1 MLWYCESINVGRDV
15 ELDHVRNIG
24 IMAHIDA
31 GKTTT
36 SERILYFTGRTH
48 RIGEVH
54 DGAATMDWMAEEQER
69 GITITSAATV
79 CYWKRNKAN
88 HRINIIDT
96 PGHVDFTIEVE
107 RCLRVLD
114 GAVAVFCAVGGVQ
127 PQSETVWR
135 QADKYSV
142 PRIAFVNKMDRVGA
156 DFKQVLAQME
166 TRLHANPVAVQLPI
180 GAEDK
185 FEGVID
191 LVENK
196 ALFFNKDTM
205 DTEEGEI
212 PSDMVDE
219 IEEYRETLIVK
230 ASDFDESLMEAYLNG
245 EEVSSEQIRAALRKG
260 CVSMGLVPVFC
271 GSAFKNKG
279 VQRVLDGVVD
289 YLPSP
294 VDISGP
300 MVAPYE
306 AFARQERDEGDVR
319 EDEKFELK
327 VSDNGQF
334 AGLAFKLMSDPYVGQ
349 LTFVRI
355 YSGKLV
361 SGASVF
367 NTNKHRRER
376 IGRLLRMHANK
387 REDITEAYA
396 GEIVAVLG
404 LKNTVTGDTLCDEG
418 LDVVLESMSFPD
430 PVINMSIEPDTQDD
444 VNRLGIALQ
453 KLAAEDP
460 SFKVSTDNE
469 TGQTVIGGMG
479 ELHLDII
486 ASRLKR
492 EFGVNAKIGRPQVAY
507 RETIT
512 RTGEC
517 ECRFVRQSGGRGQY
531 GHVKLVLHPNEPGK
545 GITFESKIVGGVVP
559 REYWPAVEKG
569 VRSATETGVLAGYP
583 VVDVHVELIDGSYH
597 EVDSSEMAFQVAG
610 SMAFKDG
617 CKKCGAQ
624 LLEPVFDVEVI
635 TPEEYTGDVIGDLNS
650 RRGRIQDLE
659 PRKGV
664 QAIRAAVPLSEMFG
678 YATVLRSATQGR
690 ASYTMQFKCYEA
702 LPAALSESLVE
713 KFGAKS
719 NS

>member
-1 MLWYCESINVGRDV
+1 MARDV
-15 ELDHVRNIG
+15 ELARVRNIG

-79 CYWKRNKAN
+79 CYWNRNGHN
-88 HRINIIDT
+88 RINIIDT

-135 QADKYSV
+135 QADHYHV
-142 PRIAFVNKMDRVGA
+142 PRVAFINKMDRVGA
-156 DFKQVLAQME
+156 DFYSCLNQMV
-166 TRLHANPVAVQLPI
+166 TRLNANPVAVQIPI
-180 GAEDK
+180 GTEEN
-185 FEGVID
+185 FIGVVD
-191 LVENK
+191 LIENK
-196 ALFFNKDTM
+196 ALYFNAA
-205 DTEEGEI
+205 
-212 PSDMVDE
+212 
-219 IEEYRETLIVK
+219 TL
-230 ASDFDESLMEAYLNG
+230 
-245 EEVSSEQIRAALRKG
+245 AALRKG
-260 CVSMGLVPVFC
+260 CIAMGLVPVFC

-279 VQRVLDGVVD
+279 VQRLLDGVID
-289 YLPSP
+289 FLPSP
-294 VDISGP
+294 IDVPGP
-300 MVAPYE
+300 MVASAE
-306 AFARQERDEGDVR
+306 LFARQERGEGDVT
-319 EDEKFELK
+319 EEEKFELK
-327 VSDNGQF
+327 VTDKGEF

-355 YSGKLV
+355 YSGTLT
-361 SGASVF
+361 SGQSVM

-376 IGRLLRMHANK
+376 VGRLLRMHANK
-387 REDITEAYA
+387 REDVTEAHA

-404 LKNTVTGDTLCDEG
+404 LKSTVTGDTLCDEG
-418 LDVVLESMSFPD
+418 LDVVLESMTFPE
-430 PVINMSIEPDTQDD
+430 PVITMSIEPDTQDD
-444 VNRLGIALQ
+444 VNKLGLALQ

-460 SFKVSTDNE
+460 SFKVTTDKE

-492 EFGVNAKIGRPQVAY
+492 EFNVNAKVGRPQVAY

-512 RTGEC
+512 REGNC
-517 ECRFVRQSGGRGQY
+517 ECMYKRQSGGRGQY
-531 GHVKLVLHPNEPGK
+531 GHVKMVMRPNEPGT
-545 GITFESKIVGGVVP
+545 GVTFESKIVGGVVP
-559 REYWPAVEKG
+559 REYWAAVEKG
-569 VRSATETGVLAGYP
+569 VRSAAETGVLAGYP
-583 VVDVHVELIDGSYH
+583 VVDVHVELVDGSYH

-678 YATVLRSATQGR
+678 YSTVLRSATQGR
-690 ASYTMQFKCYEA
+690 ASYTMQFKCYEP
-702 LPAALSESLVE
+702 LPAALSEGLIE

>member
-1 MLWYCESINVGRDV
+1 MARDV
-15 ELDHVRNIG
+15 ELARVRNIG

-79 CYWKRNKAN
+79 CYWNRNGHN
-88 HRINIIDT
+88 RINIIDT

-135 QADKYSV
+135 QADHYHV
-142 PRIAFVNKMDRVGA
+142 PRVAFINKMDRVGA
-156 DFKQVLAQME
+156 DFYSCLNQMV
-166 TRLHANPVAVQLPI
+166 TRLNANPVAVQIPI
-180 GAEDK
+180 GTEEN
-185 FEGVID
+185 FIGVVD
-191 LVENK
+191 LIENK
-196 ALFFNKDTM
+196 ALYFNAETLDTQ
-205 DTEEGEI
+205 EGEM
-212 PSDMVDE
+212 PADLADK

-230 ASDFDESLMEAYLNG
+230 ASDFDEALMEKYLEG
-245 EEVSSEQIRAALRKG
+245 EEIDPQEIRAALRKG
-260 CVSMGLVPVFC
+260 CIAMGLVPVFC

-279 VQRVLDGVVD
+279 VQRLLDGVID
-289 YLPSP
+289 FLPSP
-294 VDISGP
+294 VDVPGP
-300 MVAPYE
+300 MVASAE
-306 AFARQERDEGDVR
+306 LFARQERGEGDVT
-319 EDEKFELK
+319 EEEKFELK
-327 VSDNGQF
+327 VTDKGEF

-355 YSGKLV
+355 YSGTLT
-361 SGASVF
+361 SGQSVM

-376 IGRLLRMHANK
+376 VGRLLRMHANK
-387 REDITEAYA
+387 REDVTEAHA

-404 LKNTVTGDTLCDEG
+404 LKSTVTGDTLCDEG
-418 LDVVLESMSFPD
+418 LDVVLESMTFPE
-430 PVINMSIEPDTQDD
+430 PVITMSIEPDTQDD
-444 VNRLGIALQ
+444 VNKLGLALQ

-460 SFKVSTDNE
+460 SFKVTTDKE

-492 EFGVNAKIGRPQVAY
+492 EFNVNAKVGRPQVAY

-512 RTGEC
+512 REGNC
-517 ECRFVRQSGGRGQY
+517 ECMYKRQSGGRGQY
-531 GHVKLVLHPNEPGK
+531 GHVKMVMRPNEPGT
-545 GITFESKIVGGVVP
+545 GVTFESKIVGGVVP
-559 REYWPAVEKG
+559 REYWAAVEKG
-569 VRSATETGVLAGYP
+569 VRSAAETGVLAGYP
-583 VVDVHVELIDGSYH
+583 VVDVHVELVDGSYH

-678 YATVLRSATQGR
+678 YSTVLRSATQGR
-690 ASYTMQFKCYEA
+690 ASYTMQFKCYEP
-702 LPAALSESLVE
+702 LPAALSEGLIE

>member
-1 MLWYCESINVGRDV
+1 MGRDV
-15 ELDHVRNIG
+15 ELSRVRNIG

-79 CYWKRNKAN
+79 CYWNRRGK

-135 QADKYSV
+135 QADKYHV

-156 DFKQVLAQME
+156 DFKAVLSQME
-166 TRLHANPVAVQLPI
+166 SRLSANPVAVQLPI
-180 GAEDK
+180 GSEDN
-185 FEGVID
+185 FTGVID

-196 ALFFNKDTM
+196 ALYFNEETL
-205 DTEEGEI
+205 DTEEGEM
-212 PSDMVDE
+212 PADMADE
-219 IEEYRETLIVK
+219 IAEYRETLIVK
-230 ASDFDESLMEAYLNG
+230 ASDFDENLMERYLNG
-245 EEVSSEQIRAALRKG
+245 EEVDAEEIRAALRKG
-260 CVSMGLVPVFC
+260 CIAQGIVPVFC

-294 VDISGP
+294 IEIPGP

-306 AFARQERDEGDVR
+306 AYSRQEREEGDVTD
-319 EDEKFELK
+319 EEKFELK

-334 AGLAFKLMSDPYVGQ
+334 AGLAFKLMADPYVGQ
-349 LTFVRI
+349 LTFVRV

-361 SGASVF
+361 SGESVF

-387 REDITEAYA
+387 REDIDEAFA

-404 LKNTVTGDTLCDEG
+404 LKSTVTGDTLCEEG
-418 LDVVLESMSFPD
+418 LDVVLESMTFPA
-430 PVINMSIEPDTQDD
+430 PVISMSIEPDTQDD

-460 SFKVSTDNE
+460 SFKVSTDKE

-492 EFGVNAKIGRPQVAY
+492 EFGVNAKVGRPQVAY

-512 RTGEC
+512 KTRES

-531 GHVKLVLHPNEPGK
+531 GHVKLVLTPNEPGK

-569 VRSATETGVLAGYP
+569 IRSAAETGVLAGYP
-583 VVDVHVELIDGSYH
+583 VVDVHVDLIDGSFH

-617 CKKCGAQ
+617 CKKSGAQ

-664 QAIRAAVPLSEMFG
+664 QAIRAAVPLPEIFG
-678 YATVLRSATQGR
+678 YATSLRSATQGR
-690 ASYTMQFKCYEA
+690 ASYTMQFKCYEP
-702 LPAALSESLVE
+702 LPAALSEELIE
-713 KFGAKS
+713 RFGARV

>member
-1 MLWYCESINVGRDV
+1 M
-15 ELDHVRNIG
+15 RNIG

-36 SERILYFTGRTH
+36 SERILFFTGRTH

-79 CYWKRNKAN
+79 CYWNRNGHN
-88 HRINIIDT
+88 RINIIDT

-135 QADKYSV
+135 QADKYHV

-156 DFKQVLAQME
+156 DFYACLNQMV
-166 TRLHANPVAVQLPI
+166 TRLNANPVAVQIPI
-180 GAEDK
+180 GTEDNFK
-185 FEGVID
+185 GVID

-196 ALFFNKDTM
+196 ALYFNAETL
-205 DTEEGEI
+205 DTEEGEM
-212 PSDMVDE
+212 PADMADT
-219 IEEYRETLIVK
+219 IAEYRETLIVK
-230 ASDFDESLMEAYLNG
+230 ASDFDEALMEKYLEG
-245 EEVSSEQIRAALRKG
+245 EEVSADEIRAALRKG
-260 CVSMGLVPVFC
+260 CIAMKVVPVFC

-279 VQRVLDGVVD
+279 VQRVLDGVID

-294 VDISGP
+294 VDVPGP
-300 MVAPYE
+300 MVASSDL
-306 AFARQERDEGDVR
+306 FARQERGEGDIK
-319 EDEKFELK
+319 EEEKFELK
-327 VSDNGQF
+327 VSDGAQF

-349 LTFVRI
+349 LTFVRV
-355 YSGKLV
+355 YSGTLT
-361 SGASVF
+361 SGQSVM

-387 REDITEAYA
+387 REDITEAHA

-404 LKNTVTGDTLCDEG
+404 LKSTVTGDTLCDEG
-418 LDVVLESMSFPD
+418 LDVVLEAMTFPE
-430 PVINMSIEPDTQDD
+430 PVITMSIEPDTQDD
-444 VNRLGIALQ
+444 VNKLGLALQ

-460 SFKVSTDNE
+460 SFKVSSDKE

-492 EFGVNAKIGRPQVAY
+492 EFNVNAKVGRPQVAY

-512 RTGEC
+512 REGNC
-517 ECRFVRQSGGRGQY
+517 ECLYKRQSGGRGQY
-531 GHVKLVLHPNEPGK
+531 GHVKMVLRPNEPGT
-545 GITFESKIVGGVVP
+545 GVTFESKIVGGVVP
-559 REYWPAVEKG
+559 REYWAAVEKG
-569 VRSATETGVLAGYP
+569 VRAAAETGVLAGYP
-583 VVDVHVELIDGSYH
+583 VVDVHIDLVDGSYH
-597 EVDSSEMAFQVAG
+597 EVDSSEMAFQIAG

-635 TPEEYTGDVIGDLNS
+635 TPDEYTGDVIGDLNS

-678 YATVLRSATQGR
+678 YSTVLRSATQGR
-690 ASYTMQFKCYEA
+690 ASYTMQFKCYEP
-702 LPAALSESLVE
+702 LPAALSEGLIE

>member
-1 MLWYCESINVGRDV
+1 MARDV
-15 ELDHVRNIG
+15 ELARVRNIG

-79 CYWKRNKAN
+79 CYWNRNGHN
-88 HRINIIDT
+88 RINIIDT

-135 QADKYSV
+135 QADHYHV
-142 PRIAFVNKMDRVGA
+142 PRVAFINKMDRVGA
-156 DFKQVLAQME
+156 DFYSCLNQMV
-166 TRLHANPVAVQLPI
+166 TRLNANPVAVQIPI
-180 GAEDK
+180 GTEEN
-185 FEGVID
+185 FIGVVD
-191 LVENK
+191 LIENK
-196 ALFFNKDTM
+196 ALYFNAETLDTQ
-205 DTEEGEI
+205 EGEM
-212 PSDMVDE
+212 PADLADK

-230 ASDFDESLMEAYLNG
+230 ASDFDEALMEKYLEG
-245 EEVSSEQIRAALRKG
+245 EEIDPQEIRAALRKG
-260 CVSMGLVPVFC
+260 CIAMGLVPVFC

-279 VQRVLDGVVD
+279 VQRLLDGVID
-289 YLPSP
+289 FLPSP
-294 VDISGP
+294 IDVPGP
-300 MVAPYE
+300 MVASAE
-306 AFARQERDEGDVR
+306 LFARQERGEGDVT
-319 EDEKFELK
+319 EEEKFELK
-327 VSDNGQF
+327 VTDKGEF

-355 YSGKLV
+355 YSGTLT
-361 SGASVF
+361 SGQSVM

-376 IGRLLRMHANK
+376 VGRLLRMHANK
-387 REDITEAYA
+387 REDVTEAHA

-404 LKNTVTGDTLCDEG
+404 LKSTVTGDTLCDEG
-418 LDVVLESMSFPD
+418 LDVVLESMTFPE
-430 PVINMSIEPDTQDD
+430 PVITMSIEPDTQDD
-444 VNRLGIALQ
+444 VNKLGLALQ

-460 SFKVSTDNE
+460 SFKVTTDKE

-492 EFGVNAKIGRPQVAY
+492 EFNVNAKVGRPQVAY

-512 RTGEC
+512 REGNC
-517 ECRFVRQSGGRGQY
+517 ECMYKRQSGGRGQY
-531 GHVKLVLHPNEPGK
+531 GHVKMVMRPNEPGT
-545 GITFESKIVGGVVP
+545 GVTFESKIVGGVVP
-559 REYWPAVEKG
+559 RADWAEVEKG
-569 VRSATETGVLAGYP
+569 VRSAAETGVLAGYP
-583 VVDVHVELIDGSYH
+583 VVDVHVELVDGSYH

-678 YATVLRSATQGR
+678 YSTVLRSATQGR
-690 ASYTMQFKCYEA
+690 ASYTMQFKCYEP
-702 LPAALSESLVE
+702 LPAALSEGLIE

>member
-1 MLWYCESINVGRDV
+1 MARDV
-15 ELDHVRNIG
+15 ELARVRNIG

-79 CYWKRNKAN
+79 CYWNRNGHN
-88 HRINIIDT
+88 RINIIDT
-96 PGHVDFTIEVE
+96 PGHVDFPIEVE

-135 QADKYSV
+135 QADHYHV
-142 PRIAFVNKMDRVGA
+142 PRVAFINKMDRVGA
-156 DFKQVLAQME
+156 DFYSCLNQMV
-166 TRLHANPVAVQLPI
+166 TRLNANPVAVQIPI
-180 GAEDK
+180 GTEEN
-185 FEGVID
+185 FIGVVD
-191 LVENK
+191 LIENK
-196 ALFFNKDTM
+196 ALYFNAETLDTQ
-205 DTEEGEI
+205 EGEM
-212 PSDMVDE
+212 PADLADK

-230 ASDFDESLMEAYLNG
+230 ASDFDEALMEKYLEG
-245 EEVSSEQIRAALRKG
+245 EEIDPQEIRAALRKG
-260 CVSMGLVPVFC
+260 CIAMGLVPVFC

-279 VQRVLDGVVD
+279 VQRLLDGVID
-289 YLPSP
+289 FLPSP
-294 VDISGP
+294 IDVPGP
-300 MVAPYE
+300 MVASAE
-306 AFARQERDEGDVR
+306 LFARQERGEGDVT
-319 EDEKFELK
+319 EEEKFELK
-327 VSDNGQF
+327 VTDKGEF

-355 YSGKLV
+355 YSGTLT
-361 SGASVF
+361 SGQSVM

-376 IGRLLRMHANK
+376 VGRLLRMHANK
-387 REDITEAYA
+387 REDVTEAHA

-404 LKNTVTGDTLCDEG
+404 LKSTVTGDTLCDEG
-418 LDVVLESMSFPD
+418 LDVVLESMTFPE
-430 PVINMSIEPDTQDD
+430 PVITMSIEPDTQDD
-444 VNRLGIALQ
+444 VNKLGLALQ

-460 SFKVSTDNE
+460 SFKVTTDKE

-492 EFGVNAKIGRPQVAY
+492 EFNVNAKVGRPQVAY

-512 RTGEC
+512 REGNC
-517 ECRFVRQSGGRGQY
+517 ECMYKRQSGGRGQY
-531 GHVKLVLHPNEPGK
+531 GHVKMVMRPNEPGT
-545 GITFESKIVGGVVP
+545 GVTFESKIVGGVVP
-559 REYWPAVEKG
+559 REYWAAVEKG
-569 VRSATETGVLAGYP
+569 VRSAAETGVLAGYP
-583 VVDVHVELIDGSYH
+583 VVDVHVELVDGSYH

-678 YATVLRSATQGR
+678 YSTVLRSATQGR
-690 ASYTMQFKCYEA
+690 ASYTMQFKCYEP
-702 LPAALSESLVE
+702 LPAALSEGLIE

>member
-1 MLWYCESINVGRDV
+1 MARDV
-15 ELDHVRNIG
+15 ELARVRNIG

-79 CYWKRNKAN
+79 CYWNRNGHN
-88 HRINIIDT
+88 RINIIDT

-135 QADKYSV
+135 QADHYHV
-142 PRIAFVNKMDRVGA
+142 PRVAFINKMDRVGA
-156 DFKQVLAQME
+156 DFYSCLNQMV
-166 TRLHANPVAVQLPI
+166 TRLNANPVAVQIPI
-180 GAEDK
+180 GTEEN
-185 FEGVID
+185 FIGVVD
-191 LVENK
+191 LIENK
-196 ALFFNKDTM
+196 ALYFNAETLDTQ
-205 DTEEGEI
+205 EGEM
-212 PSDMVDE
+212 PADLADK

-230 ASDFDESLMEAYLNG
+230 ASDFDEALMEKYLEG
-245 EEVSSEQIRAALRKG
+245 EEIDPQEIRAALRKG
-260 CVSMGLVPVFC
+260 CIAMGLVPVFC

-279 VQRVLDGVVD
+279 VQRLLDGVID
-289 YLPSP
+289 FLPSP
-294 VDISGP
+294 IDVPGP
-300 MVAPYE
+300 MVASAE
-306 AFARQERDEGDVR
+306 LFARQERGEGDVT
-319 EDEKFELK
+319 EEEKFELK
-327 VSDNGQF
+327 VTDKGEF

-355 YSGKLV
+355 YSGTLT
-361 SGASVF
+361 SGQSVM

-376 IGRLLRMHANK
+376 VGRLLRMHANK
-387 REDITEAYA
+387 REDVTEAHA

-404 LKNTVTGDTLCDEG
+404 LKSTVTGDTLCDEG
-418 LDVVLESMSFPD
+418 LDVVLESMTFPE
-430 PVINMSIEPDTQDD
+430 PVITMSIEPDTQDD
-444 VNRLGIALQ
+444 VNKLGLALQ

-460 SFKVSTDNE
+460 SFKVTTDTE

-492 EFGVNAKIGRPQVAY
+492 EFNVNAKVGRPQVAY

-512 RTGEC
+512 REGNC
-517 ECRFVRQSGGRGQY
+517 ECMYKRQSGGRGQY
-531 GHVKLVLHPNEPGK
+531 GHVKMVMRPNEPGT
-545 GITFESKIVGGVVP
+545 GVTFESKIVGGVVP
-559 REYWPAVEKG
+559 REYWAAVENG
-569 VRSATETGVLAGYP
+569 VRSAAETGVLAGYP
-583 VVDVHVELIDGSYH
+583 VVDVHVELVDGSYH

-678 YATVLRSATQGR
+678 YSTVLRSATQGR
-690 ASYTMQFKCYEA
+690 ASYTMQFKCYEP
-702 LPAALSESLVE
+702 LPAALSEGLIE

>member
-1 MLWYCESINVGRDV
+1 MARDV
-15 ELDHVRNIG
+15 ELARVRNIG

-79 CYWKRNKAN
+79 CYWNRNGHN
-88 HRINIIDT
+88 RINIIDT

-135 QADKYSV
+135 QADHYHV
-142 PRIAFVNKMDRVGA
+142 PRVAFINKMDRVGA
-156 DFKQVLAQME
+156 DFYSCLNQMV
-166 TRLHANPVAVQLPI
+166 TRLNANPVAVQIPI
-180 GAEDK
+180 GTEEN
-185 FEGVID
+185 FIGVVD
-191 LVENK
+191 LIENK
-196 ALFFNKDTM
+196 ALYFNAETLDTQ
-205 DTEEGEI
+205 EGEM
-212 PSDMVDE
+212 PADLADK

-230 ASDFDESLMEAYLNG
+230 ASDFDEALMEKYLEG
-245 EEVSSEQIRAALRKG
+245 EEIDPQEIRAALRKG
-260 CVSMGLVPVFC
+260 CIAMGLVPVFC

-279 VQRVLDGVVD
+279 VQRLLDGVVD
-289 YLPSP
+289 FLPSP
-294 VDISGP
+294 IDVPGP
-300 MVAPYE
+300 MVASAE
-306 AFARQERDEGDVR
+306 LFARQERGEGDVT

-327 VSDNGQF
+327 VTDKGEF

-355 YSGKLV
+355 YSGTLT
-361 SGASVF
+361 SGQSVM

-376 IGRLLRMHANK
+376 VGRLLRMHANK
-387 REDITEAYA
+387 REDVTEAHA

-404 LKNTVTGDTLCDEG
+404 LKSTVTGDTLCDEG
-418 LDVVLESMSFPD
+418 LDVVLESMTFPE
-430 PVINMSIEPDTQDD
+430 PVITMSIEPDTQDD
-444 VNRLGIALQ
+444 VNKLGLALQ

-460 SFKVSTDNE
+460 SFKVTTDKE

-492 EFGVNAKIGRPQVAY
+492 EFNVNAKVGRPQVAY

-512 RTGEC
+512 REGNC
-517 ECRFVRQSGGRGQY
+517 ECMYKRQSGGRGQY
-531 GHVKLVLHPNEPGK
+531 GHVKMVMRPNEPGT
-545 GITFESKIVGGVVP
+545 GVTFESKIVGGVVP
-559 REYWPAVEKG
+559 REYWAAVEKG
-569 VRSATETGVLAGYP
+569 VRSAAETGVLAGYP
-583 VVDVHVELIDGSYH
+583 VVDVHVELVDGSYH

-678 YATVLRSATQGR
+678 YSTVLRSATQGR
-690 ASYTMQFKCYEA
+690 ASYTMQFKCYEP
-702 LPAALSESLVE
+702 LPAALSEGLIE

>member
-1 MLWYCESINVGRDV
+1 MARDV
-15 ELDHVRNIG
+15 ELARVRNIG

-79 CYWKRNKAN
+79 CYWNRNGHN
-88 HRINIIDT
+88 RITIIDT

-135 QADKYSV
+135 QADHYHV
-142 PRIAFVNKMDRVGA
+142 PRVAFINKMDRVGA
-156 DFKQVLAQME
+156 DFYSCLNQMV
-166 TRLHANPVAVQLPI
+166 TRLNANPVAVQIPI
-180 GAEDK
+180 GTEEN
-185 FEGVID
+185 FIGVVD
-191 LVENK
+191 LIENK
-196 ALFFNKDTM
+196 ALYFNAETLDTQ
-205 DTEEGEI
+205 EGEM
-212 PSDMVDE
+212 PADLADK

-230 ASDFDESLMEAYLNG
+230 ASDFDEALMEKYLEG
-245 EEVSSEQIRAALRKG
+245 EEIDPQEIRAALRKG
-260 CVSMGLVPVFC
+260 CIAMGLVPVFC

-279 VQRVLDGVVD
+279 VQRLLDGVID
-289 YLPSP
+289 FLPSP
-294 VDISGP
+294 IDVPGP
-300 MVAPYE
+300 MVASAE
-306 AFARQERDEGDVR
+306 LFARQERGEGDVT
-319 EDEKFELK
+319 EEEKFELK
-327 VSDNGQF
+327 VTDKGEF

-349 LTFVRI
+349 LTFVRV
-355 YSGKLV
+355 YSGTLT
-361 SGASVF
+361 SGQSVM

-376 IGRLLRMHANK
+376 VGRLLRMHANK
-387 REDITEAYA
+387 REDVTEAHA

-404 LKNTVTGDTLCDEG
+404 LKSTVTGDTLCDEG
-418 LDVVLESMSFPD
+418 LDVVLESMTFPE
-430 PVINMSIEPDTQDD
+430 PVITMSIEPDTQDD
-444 VNRLGIALQ
+444 VNKLGLALQ

-460 SFKVSTDNE
+460 SFKVTTDKE

-492 EFGVNAKIGRPQVAY
+492 EFNVNAKVGRPQVAY

-512 RTGEC
+512 REGNC
-517 ECRFVRQSGGRGQY
+517 ECMYKRQSGGRGQY
-531 GHVKLVLHPNEPGK
+531 GHVKMVMRPNEPGT
-545 GITFESKIVGGVVP
+545 GVTFESKIVGGVVP
-559 REYWPAVEKG
+559 REYWAAVEKG
-569 VRSATETGVLAGYP
+569 VRSAAETGVLAGYP
-583 VVDVHVELIDGSYH
+583 VVDVHVELVDGSYH

-678 YATVLRSATQGR
+678 YSTVLRSATQGR
-690 ASYTMQFKCYEA
+690 ASYTMQFKCYEP
-702 LPAALSESLVE
+702 LPAALSEGLIE

>member
-1 MLWYCESINVGRDV
+1 MARDV
-15 ELDHVRNIG
+15 ELARVRNIG

-79 CYWKRNKAN
+79 CYWNRNGHN
-88 HRINIIDT
+88 RINIIDT

-135 QADKYSV
+135 QADHYHV
-142 PRIAFVNKMDRVGA
+142 PRVAFINKMDRVGA
-156 DFKQVLAQME
+156 DFYSCLNQMV
-166 TRLHANPVAVQLPI
+166 TRLNANPVAVQIPI
-180 GAEDK
+180 GTEEN
-185 FEGVID
+185 FIGVVD
-191 LVENK
+191 LIENK
-196 ALFFNKDTM
+196 ALYFNAETLDTQ
-205 DTEEGEI
+205 EGEM
-212 PSDMVDE
+212 PADLADK

-230 ASDFDESLMEAYLNG
+230 ASDFDEALMEKYLEG
-245 EEVSSEQIRAALRKG
+245 DEIDPQEIRAALRKG
-260 CVSMGLVPVFC
+260 CIAMGLVPVFC

-279 VQRVLDGVVD
+279 VQRLLDGVID
-289 YLPSP
+289 FLPSP
-294 VDISGP
+294 IDVPGP
-300 MVAPYE
+300 MVASAE
-306 AFARQERDEGDVR
+306 LFARQERGEGDVT
-319 EDEKFELK
+319 EEEKFELK
-327 VSDNGQF
+327 VTDKGEF

-355 YSGKLV
+355 YSGTLT
-361 SGASVF
+361 SGQSVM

-376 IGRLLRMHANK
+376 VGRLLRMHANK
-387 REDITEAYA
+387 REDVTEAHA

-404 LKNTVTGDTLCDEG
+404 LKSTVTGDTLCDEG
-418 LDVVLESMSFPD
+418 LDVVLESMTFPE
-430 PVINMSIEPDTQDD
+430 PVITMSIEPDTQDD
-444 VNRLGIALQ
+444 VNKLGLALQ

-460 SFKVSTDNE
+460 SFKVTTDKE

-492 EFGVNAKIGRPQVAY
+492 EFNVNAKVGRPQVAY

-512 RTGEC
+512 REGNC
-517 ECRFVRQSGGRGQY
+517 ECMYKRQSGGRGQY
-531 GHVKLVLHPNEPGK
+531 GHVKMVMRPNEPGT
-545 GITFESKIVGGVVP
+545 GVTFESKIVGGVVP
-559 REYWPAVEKG
+559 REYWAAVEKG
-569 VRSATETGVLAGYP
+569 VRSAAETGVLAGYP
-583 VVDVHVELIDGSYH
+583 VVDVHVELVDGSYH

-678 YATVLRSATQGR
+678 YSTVLRSATQGR
-690 ASYTMQFKCYEA
+690 ASYTMQFKCYEP
-702 LPAALSESLVE
+702 LPAALSEGLIE

>member
-1 MLWYCESINVGRDV
+1 MARDV
-15 ELDHVRNIG
+15 ELARVRNIG

-79 CYWKRNKAN
+79 CYWNRNGHN
-88 HRINIIDT
+88 RINIIDT

-135 QADKYSV
+135 QADHYHA
-142 PRIAFVNKMDRVGA
+142 PRVAFINKMDRVGA
-156 DFKQVLAQME
+156 DFYSCLNQMV
-166 TRLHANPVAVQLPI
+166 TRLNANPVAVQIPI
-180 GAEDK
+180 GTEEN
-185 FEGVID
+185 FIGVVD
-191 LVENK
+191 LIENK
-196 ALFFNKDTM
+196 ALYFNAETLDTQ
-205 DTEEGEI
+205 EGEM
-212 PSDMVDE
+212 PADLADK

-230 ASDFDESLMEAYLNG
+230 ASDFDEALMEKYLEG
-245 EEVSSEQIRAALRKG
+245 EEIDPQEIRAALRKG
-260 CVSMGLVPVFC
+260 CIAMGLVPVFC

-279 VQRVLDGVVD
+279 VQRLLDGVID
-289 YLPSP
+289 FLPSP
-294 VDISGP
+294 IDVPGP
-300 MVAPYE
+300 MVASAE
-306 AFARQERDEGDVR
+306 LFARQERGEGDVT
-319 EDEKFELK
+319 EEEKFELK
-327 VSDNGQF
+327 VTDKGEF

-355 YSGKLV
+355 YSGTLT
-361 SGASVF
+361 SGQSVM

-376 IGRLLRMHANK
+376 VGRLLRMHANK
-387 REDITEAYA
+387 REDVTEAHA

-404 LKNTVTGDTLCDEG
+404 LKSTVTGDTLCDEG
-418 LDVVLESMSFPD
+418 LDVVLESMTFPE
-430 PVINMSIEPDTQDD
+430 PVITMSIEPDTQDD
-444 VNRLGIALQ
+444 VNKLGLALQ

-460 SFKVSTDNE
+460 SFKVTTDKE

-492 EFGVNAKIGRPQVAY
+492 EFNVNAKVGRPQVAY

-512 RTGEC
+512 REGNC
-517 ECRFVRQSGGRGQY
+517 ECMYKRQSGGRGQY
-531 GHVKLVLHPNEPGK
+531 GHVKMVMRPNEPGT
-545 GITFESKIVGGVVP
+545 GVTFESKIVGGVVP
-559 REYWPAVEKG
+559 REYWAAVEKG
-569 VRSATETGVLAGYP
+569 VRSAAETGVLAGYP
-583 VVDVHVELIDGSYH
+583 VVDVHVELVDGSYH

-664 QAIRAAVPLSEMFG
+664 QAIRAAVPLSAMFG
-678 YATVLRSATQGR
+678 YSTVLRSATQGR
-690 ASYTMQFKCYEA
+690 ASDTMQFKCYEP
-702 LPAALSESLVE
+702 LPAALSEGLIE